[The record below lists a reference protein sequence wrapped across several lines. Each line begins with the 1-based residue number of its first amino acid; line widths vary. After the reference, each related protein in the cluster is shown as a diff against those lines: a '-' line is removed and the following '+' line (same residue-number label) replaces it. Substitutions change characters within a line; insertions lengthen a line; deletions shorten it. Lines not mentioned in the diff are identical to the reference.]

1 MSLQIGG
8 LFTGQPLQCCGT
20 CEGLGRITCS
30 RCKGA
35 GMANSWLWR
44 TDMSRPSGK
53 HSDDVDADGSE
64 DGSAVHAGRK
74 QSLPEQ
80 ASGNGQPASE
90 FPYPGLGYTKQTFR
104 ERVREQRERRQ
115 VKK

>member
-20 CEGLGRITCS
+20 CEGAGRITCS

-44 TDMSRPSGK
+44 TDMSRPSDK
-53 HSDDVDADGSE
+53 HGDEVDADGGE
-64 DGSAVHAGRK
+64 DGGAAHAG
-74 QSLPEQ
+74 PEQ
-80 ASGNGQPASE
+80 SPPGHASSNGQPASE

-104 ERVREQRERRQ
+104 ERVREQQQERGCQ
-115 VKK
+115 H